1 MVARQHQLVE
11 GRDDDAGGDG
21 FADGPRRVVAA
32 APPERQER
40 RIEVGVGL
48 FGESLDS
55 PHHLVGRLE
64 VAVDSAAPAG
74 FVAAFQSPVAHWP
87 EQDDF
92 PEATFLEVGWG
103 DRDYYQDP
111 DPGVGKLLKAGLWPT
126 KSVLHVVGFSRRVT
140 AYFPRSEIIR
150 IDVPEAGVDSLAAYI
165 HDAYARDDEGRP
177 FALGPGLYGESRF
190 YAGRQRYHV
199 FKNCN
204 TWAAR
209 ALRAAGVRVRPAE
222 ILTADDLL
230 AQARPFGETIQSAE

>member
-1 MVARQHQLVE
+1 MHAFGKRLIWVIQIALVVLLAAWVRPVAVPEVEPIYLVSH
-11 GRDDDAGGDG
+11 GWH
-21 FADGPRRVVAA
+21 
-32 APPERQER
+32 
-40 RIEVGVGL
+40 VGL
-48 FGESLDS
+48 VIRRTD
-55 PHHLVGRLE
+55 
-64 VAVDSAAPAG
+64 ATA
-74 FVAAFQSPVAHWP
+74 AHWP
-87 EQDDF
+87 EQEDF
-92 PEATFLEVGWG
+92 PDATFLEVGWG

-126 KSVLHVVGFSRRVT
+126 KSVLHIVGFSRRVT

-150 IDVPEAGVDSLAAYI
+150 IDVPEAGVDALAAYI

-177 FALGPGLYGESRF
+177 LALGPGLYGESRF

-230 AQARPFGETIQSAE
+230 AQARPFGETIQNAE

>member
-1 MVARQHQLVE
+1 MHAFGKGLIWVIQIALVVLLAAWVRPVAVPEVEPIYLVSH
-11 GRDDDAGGDG
+11 GWH
-21 FADGPRRVVAA
+21 
-32 APPERQER
+32 
-40 RIEVGVGL
+40 VGL
-48 FGESLDS
+48 VIRRTD
-55 PHHLVGRLE
+55 
-64 VAVDSAAPAG
+64 ATA
-74 FVAAFQSPVAHWP
+74 AHWP
-87 EQDDF
+87 EQEDF
-92 PEATFLEVGWG
+92 PDATFLEVGWG

-126 KSVLHVVGFSRRVT
+126 KSVLHIVGFSRRVT

-150 IDVPEAGVDSLAAYI
+150 IDVPEAGVDALAAYI

-177 FALGPGLYGESRF
+177 LALGPGLYGESRF

-230 AQARPFGETIQSAE
+230 AQARPFGETIQNAE

>member
-1 MVARQHQLVE
+1 MHVFDKGLIWVIQLALV
-11 GRDDDAGGDG
+11 
-21 FADGPRRVVAA
+21 VLVAA
-32 APPERQER
+32 WYRPVATPEVEPIYLVSHGWHVGIVIR
-40 RIEVGVGL
+40 RT
-48 FGESLDS
+48 D
-55 PHHLVGRLE
+55 
-64 VAVDSAAPAG
+64 ATA
-74 FVAAFQSPVAHWP
+74 AHWP

-92 PEATFLEVGWG
+92 PEATVLEVGWG

-230 AQARPFGETIQSAE
+230 AQARPFGETIQEEE

>member
-1 MVARQHQLVE
+1 MHAFDKGLIWGIQLALV
-11 GRDDDAGGDG
+11 
-21 FADGPRRVVAA
+21 VLVAA
-32 APPERQER
+32 WCRPVATPEVEP
-40 RIEVGVGL
+40 IYLVSHGWHVGL
-48 FGESLDS
+48 VIRRTD
-55 PHHLVGRLE
+55 
-64 VAVDSAAPAG
+64 ATA
-74 FVAAFQSPVAHWP
+74 AHWP

-92 PEATFLEVGWG
+92 PEAIFLEVGWG
-103 DRDYYQDP
+103 DRDFYQDP
-111 DPGVGKLLKAGLWPT
+111 DPGVGKLLKASLWPT

-165 HDAYARDDEGRP
+165 HHAYARDDEGRP
-177 FALGPGLYGESRF
+177 LALGPGLYGESRF
-190 YAGRQRYHV
+190 YAGHGRYHV

-230 AQARPFGETIQSAE
+230 AQARPFGETIQEAE

>member
-1 MVARQHQLVE
+1 MHAFGKGLIWVIQIALVVLLAAWVRPVAVPEVEPIYLVSH
-11 GRDDDAGGDG
+11 GWH
-21 FADGPRRVVAA
+21 
-32 APPERQER
+32 
-40 RIEVGVGL
+40 VGL
-48 FGESLDS
+48 VIRRTD
-55 PHHLVGRLE
+55 
-64 VAVDSAAPAG
+64 ATA
-74 FVAAFQSPVAHWP
+74 AHWP
-87 EQDDF
+87 EQEDF
-92 PEATFLEVGWG
+92 PDATFLEVGWG

-126 KSVLHVVGFSRRVT
+126 KSVLHIVGFSRRVT

-150 IDVPEAGVDSLAAYI
+150 IDVPEAGVDALAAYV
-165 HDAYARDDEGRP
+165 HHAYARDDEGQP
-177 FALGPGLYGESRF
+177 LALGPGLYGESRF

-230 AQARPFGETIQSAE
+230 AQARPFGETIQNAE

>member
-1 MVARQHQLVE
+1 MHAFDKGLIWVIQLALV
-11 GRDDDAGGDG
+11 
-21 FADGPRRVVAA
+21 VLVAA
-32 APPERQER
+32 WYPPVATPEVEPIYLVSHGWHVGIVIR
-40 RIEVGVGL
+40 RT
-48 FGESLDS
+48 D
-55 PHHLVGRLE
+55 
-64 VAVDSAAPAG
+64 AT
-74 FVAAFQSPVAHWP
+74 VAHWP

>member
-1 MVARQHQLVE
+1 MHVFDKGLLWLIQVVLLAAWVRPVAVPEVEPIYLVSH
-11 GRDDDAGGDG
+11 GWH
-21 FADGPRRVVAA
+21 
-32 APPERQER
+32 
-40 RIEVGVGL
+40 VGL
-48 FGESLDS
+48 VIRRTD
-55 PHHLVGRLE
+55 
-64 VAVDSAAPAG
+64 ATA
-74 FVAAFQSPVAHWP
+74 AHWP
-87 EQDDF
+87 EQGDF

-103 DRDYYQDP
+103 DRDFYQDP

-126 KSVLHVVGFSRRVT
+126 KSVLHIVGFSRRVT

-150 IDVPEAGVDSLAAYI
+150 IDVPQAGVDSLAAYI
-165 HDAYARDDEGRP
+165 HDAYARDDEGQP
-177 FALGPGLYGESRF
+177 LALGPGLYGESRF

-230 AQARPFGETIQSAE
+230 AQARPFGETIQQAE